1 MRVCLIIEG
10 AYPYIQGGMS
20 NWVQQLMLSM
30 PDVEFVVQSIAADR
44 TNRKEF
50 KYKIPPNC
58 LEIEEIYLQD
68 DDYVGW
74 RTQKKLRM
82 SDHDYAAL
90 EGLLF
95 GSEVDWDSIFQFFNR
110 RNVSLNALLTGK
122 DFLGM
127 TLSYYQ
133 KNYVRVTFTDFLW
146 SMRSMYLPLFSILKS
161 RPMKADF
168 YHSASGGYAGV
179 LGSMQRSL
187 YQKPFLMSEHGFYT
201 REREE
206 EIIKADWVQG
216 VYKDLWIDQ
225 FHKIGDCCYRY
236 ADKVT
241 ALYADARRIQIES
254 GCSEDKTIVIPNGIN
269 PMRFNNVAQKA
280 QDDPYINVGAL
291 LRVTPIK
298 DVKTMIR
305 AYALAKER
313 CPQLKLWI
321 MGGLDET
328 PDYVKECMDLVRELG
343 AQDVTFTG
351 PIRPEDYIGKMDM
364 MILSSLSEGQPLSI
378 LEGFTAKK
386 PFIATNVGNCRGLLE
401 GERDDWGPAGIVVPI
416 MGVNKMAE
424 AILKLANDPELRQ
437 RMGEVGSR
445 RVRQFYDETEIM
457 SQYRSV
463 YDEMVRQGVSAWRV
477 SDSNSKRSIAR
488 RESPGL

>member
-20 NWVQQLMLSM
+20 NWVQQLMLKM

-44 TNRKEF
+44 TSHGEF
-50 KYKIPPNC
+50 KYEIPPNC

-68 DDYVGW
+68 DDYIDM

-82 SDHDYAAL
+82 SDDDYYAL
-90 EGLLF
+90 EGLMF
-95 GSEVDWDSIFQFFNR
+95 GTEVDWERVFHFFDR
-110 RNVSLNALLTGK
+110 KNVSLNALLTGK
-122 DFLGM
+122 DFLSM
-127 TLSYYQ
+127 TLNYYQ

-146 SMRSMYLPLFSILKS
+146 SMRSMYLPLFSVLKGH
-161 RPMKADF
+161 PMKADF
-168 YHSASGGYAGV
+168 YHSASGGYAGI

-187 YQKPFLMSEHGFYT
+187 YRKPFLMSEHGFYT

-216 VYKDLWIDQ
+216 VYKDLWIAQ

-241 ALYADARRIQIES
+241 SLYPDGRRIQIES
-254 GCSEDKTIVIPNGIN
+254 GCPAGKTLVIPNGIN
-269 PMRFNNVAQKA
+269 PERFSGAAQKA
-280 QDDPYINVGAL
+280 EDDPCINVGAL

-305 AYALAKER
+305 AYALARER
-313 CPQLKLWI
+313 CPRLKLWI
-321 MGGLDET
+321 MGSLDET
-328 PDYVKECMDLVRELG
+328 PDYARECQELVQELG
-343 AQDVTFTG
+343 AQDVEFTG
-351 PIRPEDYIGKMDM
+351 PIRPEDYIGRMDM

-386 PFIATNVGNCRGLLE
+386 PFIVTNVGNCRGLIE
-401 GERDDWGPAGIVVPI
+401 GERDAWGPAGIVVPI
-416 MGVNKMAE
+416 MGVSKMAE

-437 RMGEVGSR
+437 RMGEAGNR
-445 RVRQFYDETEIM
+445 RVRQFYDESDIM
-457 SQYRSV
+457 SQYRRV
-463 YDEMVRQGVSAWRV
+463 YEEMAALQEG
-477 SDSNSKRSIAR
+477 
-488 RESPGL
+488 